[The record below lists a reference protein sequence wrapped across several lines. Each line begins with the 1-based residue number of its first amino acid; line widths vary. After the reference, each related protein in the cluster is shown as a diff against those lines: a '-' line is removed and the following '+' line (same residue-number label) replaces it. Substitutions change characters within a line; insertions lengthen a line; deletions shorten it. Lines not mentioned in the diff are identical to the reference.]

1 VYSGREGEELEV
13 GNSRREEKKTV
24 RLERG
29 GGVILYLKGEGGRGW
44 FST

>member
-13 GNSRREEKKTV
+13 GRRRTEEKTV

-29 GGVILYLKGEGGRGW
+29 VGLFCI
-44 FST
+44 